1 MDDGR
6 GQGDGSLRVGRVF
19 SLYST
24 YDIFDPGRTG
34 TAMLS
39 KNPERFK
46 EATSRLIV
54 ERLTWSSRAN
64 PFQFGRT
71 VRVARSMRRSNASRI

>member
-6 GQGDGSLRVGRVF
+6 GQGDGSLRAGRVF
-19 SLYST
+19 SWCRT

-34 TAMLS
+34 AAMLS
-39 KNPERFK
+39 KNPERLR

-71 VRVARSMRRSNASRI
+71 VRVAGSMRRSSASRI